1 MYGVRSIFI
10 FSILYT
16 TGLFVQCDQLKRQ
29 ILLPHCP
36 LLKDQ
41 VLLVY
46 LHGFISRLSVLIYLA
61 MCLYKYFSIMTNFLV
76 QSLREV
82 K

>member
-10 FSILYT
+10 FSFLYT
-16 TGLFVQCDQLKRQ
+16 AGLFVQCDQLKRQ
-29 ILLPHCP
+29 ILLPRCP

-61 MCLYKYFSIMTNFLV
+61 MCLYIFFSIMTNFLV